1 MAHKQEQNIRFLQK
15 FALTTQM
22 RHSLQLLGMS
32 ATDLNEYIDT
42 VLSTNPLL
50 EKQTEEKP
58 YKTDLT
64 PIRKSSALH
73 TSSENIDIEQEVTS
87 RQDLFFQIRT
97 LGLKK
102 KDLEIAE
109 YLVYEMNEDG
119 YIKVAAEEAAGDLC
133 VDIENIE
140 KVIDVIQQLDPP
152 GIGARDIREC
162 LLIQLERQEKK
173 DSLAYRIVSE
183 FLSDLAIN
191 DTISISRALRIDK
204 KQILE
209 ATSDIKSLNPRPG
222 STLMGGKTDPVI
234 PDLVAT
240 VKNKKIRLEINRRV
254 IPSLRLYNPYLKEL
268 DIVKDPKAKEFLKK
282 NTKAANQL
290 LDNIKRREETM
301 CRIAYYML
309 DFRQDNIEQNKP
321 QVKIL
326 TIQDLS
332 KALNMHASTVSRTLS
347 NKYIEV
353 NDKVIPLKNLLAHG
367 LKNKNG
373 MRTSK
378 TYIKDMILKLVKN
391 ENKARPLSDTSITAE
406 LNNEGI
412 LIKRRTVAK
421 YRESLRILPTYL
433 RKDINSSKS
442 A

>member
-1 MAHKQEQNIRFLQK
+1 
-15 FALTTQM
+15 M

-32 ATDLNEYIDT
+32 ATDLNDYIDT
-42 VLSTNPLL
+42 VLATNPLL
-50 EKQTEEKP
+50 EKPTEEKP
-58 YKTDLT
+58 YKTDL
-64 PIRKSSALH
+64 PPPRKSSALH
-73 TSSENIDIEQEVTS
+73 RSSEDIDLEQEVTP
-87 RQDLFFQIRT
+87 QQNLLFQIRA
-97 LGLKK
+97 LGLEEE
-102 KDLEIAE
+102 DLGIAE
-109 YLVYEMNEDG
+109 YLVYEMNGDG

-140 KVIDVIQQLDPP
+140 KMVDVIQELDPP

-162 LLIQLERQEKK
+162 LLLQLERQGKK
-173 DSLAYRIVSE
+173 DSLAYKIVSE

-204 KQILE
+204 EQILE
-209 ATSDIKSLNPRPG
+209 AASEIKSLNPRPG
-222 STLMGGKTDPVI
+222 STLMGGNTNPVI

-240 VKNKKIRLEINRRV
+240 VKNKKIRLEINRGV
-254 IPSLRLYNPYLKEL
+254 IPALRLYNPYLNEL

-309 DFRQDNIEQNKP
+309 KSRQDNIEQNKP
-321 QVKIL
+321 HVKIL
-326 TIQDLS
+326 TTQDLS
-332 KALNMHASTVSRTLS
+332 KALNMHLSTVSRTLS

-353 NDKVIPLKNLLAHG
+353 NDKVIPLKNLLTHG
-367 LKNKNG
+367 LKDKNG
-373 MRTSK
+373 IRTSK
-378 TYIKDMILKLVKN
+378 TYIKDMILKLVNN
-391 ENKARPLSDTSITAE
+391 ENKARPLSDTLITAE
-406 LNNEGI
+406 LNNKGI
-412 LIKRRTVAK
+412 SIKRRTVAK

-433 RKDINSSKS
+433 RKDVR